1 MAGLI
6 DYFLF
11 ILILAFVA
19 RAIISWLFVAGIRN
33 DFLYRVSYTLGRFTE
48 PIISPIRKVVPPI
61 GGTIDI
67 SPMIAIFLLI
77 FIRRIVA
84 STL

>member
-1 MAGLI
+1 
-6 DYFLF
+6 
-11 ILILAFVA
+11 
-19 RAIISWLFVAGIRN
+19 
-33 DFLYRVSYTLGRFTE
+33 LYRVSYTLGRFTE